1 MYWSWVALAALCLA
15 LFARFTLP
23 GEGYLT
29 YFTDD
34 FYYYQQVAQHLVW
47 SGYSSFDGVHQT
59 NGYHPLW
66 LVLMTVLAAV
76 FGGGTGF
83 FLSVTLLIA
92 ALVVVTFHHYRRWL
106 GQWFSRESAT
116 VGAWVGVAMFA
127 VLARTGMEVALAA
140 CLLSVLYARLVA
152 RPVHFQSARE
162 LWVTGG
168 LASLTFLARIDAVIP
183 VLLVLAL
190 SLPAAVRASALG
202 RWALWLTLGA
212 VLAGGYLLLNWWVFS
227 EVLPISGHAKQ
238 LKVGH
243 GLSWAPLARLFGPD
257 ALNIL
262 FVWPA
267 MLLGGWAMWSSR
279 VRRDGGPAR
288 LVAWAAFLHP
298 VVFFMVLSWRSDW
311 PTWTWYLYPMPPIL
325 AIGVAALHA
334 RLVDHWR
341 PLVLGRAVALCWL
354 GAALVGMVKPNAEA
368 RAMYES
374 AVDVARFAK
383 THPGVFAA
391 GDRAGLLG
399 YLLPDRVY
407 QMEGLVGDHT
417 LLANIQASRDLKQV
431 LAEMGADYYVH
442 GSVEFKPDG
451 RCLALK
457 EPALAGPHSPAM
469 RSRFCE
475 SPVAE
480 FRHGQLRT
488 LIFKVNPT
496 GGRG

>member
-1 MYWSWVALAALCLA
+1 MLWNGVVVAALCLA
-15 LFARFTLP
+15 LLARFALP
-23 GEGYLT
+23 GERYLT

-47 SGYSSFDGVHQT
+47 RGYSSFDGVHQT

-66 LVLMTVLAAV
+66 LVLMALLTAA
-76 FGGGTGF
+76 FGGGPGF

-92 ALVVVTFHHYRRWL
+92 ALVGVTFHHYRRWL
-106 GQWFSRESAT
+106 SHWFSREAAT

-152 RPVHFQSARE
+152 RPIHMQSSHE

-168 LASLTFLARIDAVIP
+168 LASLVFLARIDAVIP
-183 VLLVLAL
+183 VLSLLAL
-190 SLPAAVRASALG
+190 SLPAAARVKALA

-212 VLAGGYLLLNWWVFS
+212 VLVVGYFWLNLWVFD
-227 EVLPISGHAKQ
+227 EILPISGHAKQ

-257 ALNIL
+257 ALNFL

-267 MLLGGWAMWSSR
+267 MLLGGWAMWASK
-279 VRRDGGPAR
+279 VRSDGGPAR

-311 PTWTWYLYPMPPIL
+311 PTWTWYLYPFPPIL

-334 RLVDHWR
+334 RLADSR
-341 PLVLGRAVALCWL
+341 GPFVLGRMVAMGWL
-354 GAALVGMVKPNAEA
+354 GAAVVGMVKPNAEA

-383 THPGVFAA
+383 SHPGVYAA

-407 QMEGLVGDHT
+407 QMEGLVGDRT
-417 LLANIQASRDLKQV
+417 LLANIQLSNDLKLV
-431 LAEMGADYYVH
+431 LSQMGADYYVH
-442 GSVEFKPDG
+442 GSVDFKPDG
-451 RCLALK
+451 RCLVLK
-457 EPALAGPHSPAM
+457 EPALAGPSSPAM

-475 SPVAE
+475 PPVAE

-488 LIFKVNPT
+488 LIFKVNP
-496 GGRG
+496 GAGRG